1 MMVSREQLLG
11 IRTSISIAPPA
22 TRVAHR
28 PSFYR
33 TVAHVYLC
41 ESLVF
46 WIGRFWHWSIAAVF
60 ATRLLRSMLFE
71 VDPVDLAVIALA
83 ASSILLR
90 RAYSFGRPPVAQLS
104 VEPLEA
110 LRTE

>member
-1 MMVSREQLLG
+1 
-11 IRTSISIAPPA
+11 
-22 TRVAHR
+22 
-28 PSFYR
+28 
-33 TVAHVYLC
+33 
-41 ESLVF
+41 
-46 WIGRFWHWSIAAVF
+46 
-60 ATRLLRSMLFE
+60 MLFE

-83 ASSILLR
+83 RQFHSSA